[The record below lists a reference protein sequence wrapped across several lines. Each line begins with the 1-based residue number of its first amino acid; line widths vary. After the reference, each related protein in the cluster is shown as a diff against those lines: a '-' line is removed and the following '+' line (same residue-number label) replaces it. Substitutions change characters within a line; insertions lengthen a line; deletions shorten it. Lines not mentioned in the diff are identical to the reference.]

1 MRVVSQHGNVDLPY
15 EEIVVL
21 HVDRSVMAIHNGKEY
36 TLGVYSSMEK
46 SYKAM
51 EMLREA
57 YVGKIIIQGI
67 DMGDEK
73 KFANWLETW
82 NMQAMVIPQ
91 SENTRIEHINN
102 TVFQFPKDEEIEVEN
117 QQAVGKD

>member
-36 TLGVYSSMEK
+36 TLGVYSSMKK

-51 EMLREA
+51 EMLRENYMRYA
-57 YVGKIIIQGI
+57 TARSDSYW
-67 DMGDEK
+67 
-73 KFANWLETW
+73 FAFDN
-82 NMQAMVIPQ
+82 PK
-91 SENTRIEHINN
+91 
-102 TVFQFPKDEEIEVEN
+102 VFQFPKDEEIEVE
-117 QQAVGKD
+117 DE